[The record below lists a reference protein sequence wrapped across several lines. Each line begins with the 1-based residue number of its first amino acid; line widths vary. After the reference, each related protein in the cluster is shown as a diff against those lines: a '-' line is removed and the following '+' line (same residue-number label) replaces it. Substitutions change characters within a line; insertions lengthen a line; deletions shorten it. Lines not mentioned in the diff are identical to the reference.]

1 MSTIRHEVERL
12 GAEFFRLFKT
22 IVVLAA
28 EIKLEIR
35 IFICRLGQKLPEA
48 LFHKAAVCLEHA
60 VPEMGRRDDQ
70 TDAGGVL
77 TADDAGKAGNEQKPQ
92 RENDVG
98 FAAAKQADEHQCQQ
112 NAGESGDDV
121 GDAHEHLVD
130 PAAVP
135 ARESADHNAEEQ
147 PRGNRDHRNEQRGSR
162 AFEHAGKNIAAEIV
176 RAQKMGQRRRLHLG
190 GGVHCFR
197 IIGRPECADEDQK
210 EHESGD
216 AAADNEVVMVVF
228 PHGSSA
234 PFISF

>member
-77 TADDAGKAGNEQKPQ
+77 TADDRHRIADGLGSVIYA
-92 RENDVG
+92 RNDMTVYI
-98 FAAAKQADEHQCQQ
+98 
-112 NAGESGDDV
+112 
-121 GDAHEHLVD
+121 
-130 PAAVP
+130 
-135 ARESADHNAEEQ
+135 R
-147 PRGNRDHRNEQRGSR
+147 
-162 AFEHAGKNIAAEIV
+162 
-176 RAQKMGQRRRLHLG
+176 
-190 GGVHCFR
+190 
-197 IIGRPECADEDQK
+197 
-210 EHESGD
+210 
-216 AAADNEVVMVVF
+216 
-228 PHGSSA
+228 
-234 PFISF
+234 